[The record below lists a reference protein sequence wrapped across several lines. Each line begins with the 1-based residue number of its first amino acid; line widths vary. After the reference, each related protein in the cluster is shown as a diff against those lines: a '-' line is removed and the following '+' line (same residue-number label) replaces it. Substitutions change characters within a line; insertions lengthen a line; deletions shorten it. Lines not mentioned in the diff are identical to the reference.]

1 MESERLKRIYA
12 FYSSFYDSFFGRL
25 YAPGRRAAIRLM
37 DIKPREEILE
47 VGVGTGIA
55 LPLYPREASVVG
67 IDLSAEMLEK
77 ARQRK
82 RDFGLSHVELHEMD
96 ATRMDF
102 PSGRFHKVIA
112 AHTMAVV
119 PEPLRLVLEM
129 GRVCREGGEIYILN
143 YAGNTEGW
151 LSHMDKFFSPF
162 RMALGLGQHLDI
174 EAILLEAGLR
184 IEHRERV
191 NLFGSCSLIKCRKM

>member
-1 MESERLKRIYA
+1 MGSKRLKRIYG
-12 FYSSFYDSFFGRL
+12 FYSSFYDSVFGRL
-25 YAPGRRAAIRLM
+25 YAPGRKAAVKLM
-37 DIKPREEILE
+37 NIKPEEEILE

-67 IDLSAEMLEK
+67 IDLSREMLEK

-82 RDFGLSHVELHEMD
+82 RNFGLSHVELYQMD

-102 PSGRFHKVIA
+102 PTGRFHKVIA
-112 AHTMAVV
+112 AHTVAVV
-119 PEPLRLVLEM
+119 PEPLKLVLEM

-143 YAGNTEGW
+143 YTGNTEGW
-151 LSHMDKFFSPF
+151 LSQMDKFFSPY

-174 EAILLEAGLR
+174 EAILQEAGLN
-184 IEHRERV
+184 IEHQERV
-191 NLFGSCSLIKCRKM
+191 NLFGSCSLIKCRKV